1 MKNKLIYFI
10 HELKKKK
17 KSGYARGSEYSHI
30 LKLNTSKLSAGAW
43 TIMYF

>member
-17 KSGYARGSEYSHI
+17 KNQAMPEVQ
-30 LKLNTSKLSAGAW
+30 NTV
-43 TIMYF
+43 TF